1 METKYQYLELIY
13 KEALNQVRCHID
25 SRYKILQ
32 FVGVYNAAI
41 MTFGLRDMDIFKGSI
56 KGVLVS
62 GLSVFVA
69 IVGLFTECC
78 LIAYNRDYF
87 YITRRIEEEFNQEI
101 KKGTGNEALSE
112 KGFLLTVTSK

>member
-1 METKYQYLELIY
+1 MAHRKVEGMETKYQYLELIY

-56 KGVLVS
+56 KGVLVLACRS
-62 GLSVFVA
+62 
-69 IVGLFTECC
+69 
-78 LIAYNRDYF
+78 
-87 YITRRIEEEFNQEI
+87 
-101 KKGTGNEALSE
+101 
-112 KGFLLTVTSK
+112 LLQ